1 MSYRIRYIAG
11 IAEHPDKL
19 AEYYATYYGLRE
31 LGRSPEGD
39 VSLTDGFYNLT
50 FLKRRPSLD
59 EEDEQPGLNHF
70 GIEIDDIREIEARL
84 EEYAPRADIRQ
95 EKGDLHHGE
104 FRVYDPNNI
113 PVSLSLRNFGV
124 ASEERQMPN
133 VRHIAMMVPK
143 NQEVA
148 DFFCNVFGFRETSSG
163 KKNHGTA
170 SPVRFVGDGSTA
182 LAILRDPAR
191 AVADGVEPEGTNL
204 KWGVNHFGFLV
215 ESLDEMLSRL
225 LGPDTSQ
232 RPASRPMAEFRTH
245 DPEGNP
251 IDISQLKG
259 YEVDDGVWVRGPQ
272 PVSAG

>member
-1 MSYRIRYIAG
+1 MRMNSRIRYLSLVSERPEA
-11 IAEHPDKL
+11 L
-19 AEYYATYYGLRE
+19 ADFYSTHFSMRE
-31 LGRSPEGD
+31 LGRSERGD
-39 VSLTDGFYNLT
+39 IALTDGFYNLT

-182 LAILRDPAR
+182 LAILQLLDPFLQRISGTIDLATEN
-191 AVADGVEPEGTNL
+191 GVP
-204 KWGVNHFGFLV
+204 
-215 ESLDEMLSRL
+215 
-225 LGPDTSQ
+225 
-232 RPASRPMAEFRTH
+232 RTLQ
-245 DPEGNP
+245 DP
-251 IDISQLKG
+251 
-259 YEVDDGVWVRGPQ
+259 
-272 PVSAG
+272 